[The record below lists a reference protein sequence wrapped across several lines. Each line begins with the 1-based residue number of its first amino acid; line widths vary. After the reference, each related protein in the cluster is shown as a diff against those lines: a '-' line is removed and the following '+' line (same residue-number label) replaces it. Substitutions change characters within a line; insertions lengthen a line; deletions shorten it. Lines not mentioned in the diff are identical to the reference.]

1 MAFKMTSPLHA
12 GTKPDVGKIAQGLTT
27 MQARAPQLEK
37 DRKESLKKKNTKKPP
52 PKKDIKK
59 TPPKETTTAKR
70 TTYNNKNL
78 GGQDQ
83 LIKKDKKK
91 QEFVPSPKKA
101 TPPPKDKVKVTP
113 KDKIKA
119 GRALKKEGRKE
130 KRSERKDARLER
142 RIARATKKG
151 KAALAS
157 GKVGKGSKSLEMRR
171 KVDRLKAK
179 KTSKGE
185 TAKTKPKTKIDFSA
199 LGTSLKG
206 KADKKTK
213 PVKKTKKA
221 GTTGDPVMDEYNS
234 RKASDS
240 ALKKKG
246 DPNPTP
252 KPKAKMRTDAEIKK
266 AYPGAVKVKGKINTY
281 KYKGATLNPARFPV
295 EKKGKTVKE
304 AIKLKD
310 KK

>member
-1 MAFKMTSPLHA
+1 MAFKMTSPLHVE
-12 GTKPDVGKIAQGLTT
+12 GTGKSSGSSIKGTSADTRTYNPFSRKPKVKKEITKTT
-27 MQARAPQLEK
+27 
-37 DRKESLKKKNTKKPP
+37 

-179 KTSKGE
+179 KTSKGS

-206 KADKKTK
+206 EAKKEDK
-213 PVKKTKKA
+213 PKKEDTNKSNK
-221 GTTGDPVMDEYNS
+221 GG
-234 RKASDS
+234 S
-240 ALKKKG
+240 AMMMKKG
-246 DPNPTP
+246 PEP

-266 AYPGAVKVKGKINTY
+266 AYPGAVKVKGKTNTY

-295 EKKGKTVKE
+295 AKKGKTPKE

>member
-1 MAFKMTSPLHA
+1 MAFKLSSPLNLSP
-12 GTKPDVGKIAQGLTT
+12 GKTTPPKKKSKITGKIGSDLRRQQYKDANYAPDATT
-27 MQARAPQLEK
+27 K
-37 DRKESLKKKNTKKPP
+37 
-52 PKKDIKK
+52 KKDIKK

-206 KADKKTK
+206 KADKKTE